1 MSTTPTPQRVV
12 PAPTPLSPDQIAEI
26 ELGRRHARSIRRAAT
41 IASIS
46 GWTLAVFAL
55 FSLPMGLFGDW
66 PSLMIGIVLA
76 GVAFNEL
83 KGADRLRAFDTK
95 APKRLALGQLFLGI
109 AIAAYAAWKWYEQS
123 RSSPLDAYGGSTGS
137 AEVDAMLIDI
147 TDSVTP
153 IVWGGVAFVGLF
165 TCWLTA
171 AYYASKSKTVRVFRE
186 RTPAW
191 VIEVLAKAG

>member
-1 MSTTPTPQRVV
+1 MSTTPHTPRAV

-26 ELGRRHARSIRRAAT
+26 ELGRRHARRIRRAAMV
-41 IASIS
+41 ASMS

-66 PSLMIGIVLA
+66 PSLGIGAALA

-83 KGADRLRAFDTK
+83 KGADRLRQFDVR
-95 APKRLALGQLFLGI
+95 APKRLARGQLFLGI
-109 AIAAYAAWKWYEQS
+109 AIAGYAAWNWYAQIHNRSQS
-123 RSSPLDAYGGSTGS
+123 SFGDSD
-137 AEVDAMLIDI
+137 VDAMFNNYVETI
-147 TDSVTP
+147 TP
-153 IVWGGVAFVGLF
+153 IVWGSIAIVGLL

-171 AYYASKSKTVRVFRE
+171 AYYASKSKTVRIFRE
-186 RTPAW
+186 RTPPW

>member
-1 MSTTPTPQRVV
+1 MNATPPAPKAV
-12 PAPTPLSPDQIAEI
+12 PAPTPLSRDQIAEI
-26 ELGRRHARSIRRAAT
+26 ELGRRHARNVRRAAAV
-41 IASIS
+41 ASIS

-55 FSLPMGLFGDW
+55 SSLPMGFFGDW
-66 PSLMIGIVLA
+66 PALGIGLALA

-83 KGADRLRAFDTK
+83 KGADQLRQFDVR
-95 APKRLALGQLFLGI
+95 APKRLAYGQLFLGI
-109 AIAAYAAWKWYEQS
+109 AIAGYAAWKWYAQS
-123 RSSPLDAYGGSTGS
+123 RRSPLAAYGGSTGS
-137 AEVDAMLIDI
+137 AEVDAMLVDI

-153 IVWGGVAFVGLF
+153 IIWGSVAFLGLL

-186 RTPAW
+186 RTPPW